1 MKKTTAERLKQIM
14 KEENLKQ
21 VDILERSKK
30 FCEIYGT
37 KLTKTDLSQYVSGK
51 VEPGQDKL
59 CILALSLNVNEVW
72 LMGFE
77 VSKEPFHETDSAIQ
91 ETTINVIETDK
102 ITNLL
107 AKRKD
112 ITALINF
119 IGENEEKISPED
131 IEKTMNMIEM
141 FFVNK

>member
-30 FCEIYGT
+30 FCEIHGT

-72 LMGFE
+72 LMGFD
-77 VSKEPFHETDSAIQ
+77 VSKEPFHETDSTIQ
-91 ETTINVIETDK
+91 EPATDK
-102 ITNLL
+102 ITTLL

-119 IGENEEKISPED
+119 IGENEDKISPDD